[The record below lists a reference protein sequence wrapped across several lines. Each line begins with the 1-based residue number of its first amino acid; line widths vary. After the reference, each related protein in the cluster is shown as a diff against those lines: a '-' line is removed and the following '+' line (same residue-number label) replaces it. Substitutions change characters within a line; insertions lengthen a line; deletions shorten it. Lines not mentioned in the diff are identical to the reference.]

1 MSSGNTDLDYFVES
15 KDSDFCSLPE
25 YDINQE
31 DGDLQV
37 TPVRPSKSEESL
49 DSCDLAYADELT
61 ANEVWLKQYEKEQKR
76 KKKFECMLEERL
88 NGTTQVDY

>member
-31 DGDLQV
+31 DGDL
-37 TPVRPSKSEESL
+37 
-49 DSCDLAYADELT
+49 
-61 ANEVWLKQYEKEQKR
+61 
-76 KKKFECMLEERL
+76 
-88 NGTTQVDY
+88 